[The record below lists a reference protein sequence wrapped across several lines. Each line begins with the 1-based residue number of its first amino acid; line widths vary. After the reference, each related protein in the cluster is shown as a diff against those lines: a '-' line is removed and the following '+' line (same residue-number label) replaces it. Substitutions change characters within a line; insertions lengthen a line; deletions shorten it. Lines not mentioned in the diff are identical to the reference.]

1 MTVKPNILAIYP
13 EVAESK
19 IFDRMPPLGMLWIA
33 AVLRDAGY
41 RFRFVNEQVEEPDV
55 AALADELEPALT
67 LVGGTSHSRF
77 DAFDRAARVKEGYPP
92 TTVVYGGPHAAF
104 TAEDTL
110 TYVPDIDIVVHGEG
124 ERTAVYLARW
134 KDSGGGTP
142 GLYNI
147 KSDFVQV
154 RRARRLDRMGP
165 LQSQSGRS
173 TRAGPGIGTDGPLR
187 DGTRIFGPSGDVHSH
202 GPRVSGS
209 VLLLFLVEDVRP
221 VVRDPLAGQGRRRNR
236 RFSRKIRYRGNKNL
250 RQHIYA

>member
-134 KDSGGGTP
+134 KDSGGGYSRIIQHKKRFRTGPTGASSRPDGAPSIAIWTFYPSRP
-142 GLYNI
+142 GNWYRWTVTGWNSNI
-147 KSDFVQV
+147 WGF
-154 RRARRLDRMGP
+154 
-165 LQSQSGRS
+165 
-173 TRAGPGIGTDGPLR
+173 
-187 DGTRIFGPSGDVHSH
+187 
-202 GPRVSGS
+202 
-209 VLLLFLVEDVRP
+209 
-221 VVRDPLAGQGRRRNR
+221 RRRP
-236 RFSRKIRYRGNKNL
+236 
-250 RQHIYA
+250 